1 MNITIEKI
9 KWFPKEIINKIL
21 EYQGFHCWRNGKYMC
36 QIGMCDPRREMLL
49 TRNKKYFPR
58 VEKNEFQSSVYISK
72 ETAIYSSYSVI
83 IQILI
88 ISLGGEVLNEEV
100 LNEEVL
106 NEEVLNE
113 DNANTIVLWIMN
125 TDKIQW
131 NKKVVQTRVQYLI
144 H

>member
-1 MNITIEKI
+1 MNIVKI
-9 KWFPKEIINKIL
+9 KGFPKEIIDKIL

-36 QIGMCDPRREMLL
+36 QIGLCDPRREMLL
-49 TRNKKYFPR
+49 TRNKQYFPR
-58 VEKNEFQSSVYISK
+58 VEKNKFQSSVYISK
-72 ETAIYSSYSVI
+72 ETPNYSSYSVI

-106 NEEVLNE
+106 NEENV
-113 DNANTIVLWIMN
+113 IVLWIMN

-131 NKKVVQTRVQYLI
+131 NKKVVQTRIQHLVD
-144 H
+144 